1 MSQQAAPSVV
11 TDEITMNAFHK
22 FLTLAL
28 AQAKAERLLD
38 EETLASAEADIMVSG
53 PALCLYFA
61 ALRSSTTPPSIPL
74 PPSVLPPGTPPTLL
88 SSETVPRA
96 FKAFFSIWSA
106 LTPAIQALT
115 PEQSHDLARLICGHE
130 PLSQSASRHEQL
142 RRMALDMRAVA
153 IEISQRRT
161 FQERYQS
168 DLQAALDHGRPMSD
182 DGRRTPSPLRATF
195 VPPPGYECEKPLPP
209 SPTSPRPVT
218 PTSPMRVTN
227 PDLNGFGR
235 EPSMSTSP
243 TSPLSTPIRVPSPN
257 RPNVAL
263 PSTPPRTQPG
273 HRRNQSSQYLELPGR
288 TTPGRPTI
296 TVPSSSS
303 SSPGRRSPSPAVPA
317 QLNSAI
323 ETIRETLYAELA
335 EVLSKT
341 KELRGLL
348 ATDQPRAYFASVGL
362 AILEFSLNALTPDG
376 GVRAV
381 LGAELKMEDVP
392 REYRPLMAEV
402 QAIARRSRE
411 LEEEDN
417 RKAIELLTA
426 GEDTLPEPRMD
437 RLKRML
443 IKGVA
448 RGWEE
453 LQRDQDVS
461 GADTEV
467 MAGAAFESQ
476 VRRSARGSDQGA
488 VRARSRDRSP
498 EGTVL
503 QLANRINALALAMT
517 RLPAFRERQDK
528 VFKVLAGV
536 GA

>member
-1 MSQQAAPSVV
+1 
-11 TDEITMNAFHK
+11 MNAFHK

-38 EETLASAEADIMVSG
+38 EETLASAEADIMVAG

-61 ALRSSTTPPSIPL
+61 ALRSNTTPPSIPL
-74 PPSVLPPGTPPTLL
+74 PPSVLPPGAPPTVL
-88 SSETVPRA
+88 SAETVPRT
-96 FKAFFSIWSA
+96 FKAFFFIWSA
-106 LTPAIQALT
+106 LTPAIQTLT

-130 PLSQSASRHEQL
+130 PISQSASRHEQL

-168 DLQAALDHGRPMSD
+168 DLQAALDHGRPPS

-195 VPPPGYECEKPLPP
+195 VPPPGYEAEKPLPA
-209 SPTSPRPVT
+209 SPTSPRSRPVT
-218 PTSPMRVTN
+218 PTSPMRITN
-227 PDLNGFGR
+227 PDLPGFGR
-235 EPSMSTSP
+235 RISASAPP
-243 TSPLSTPIRVPSPN
+243 TSPPTPTRITSPN
-257 RPNVAL
+257 RLNAAL
-263 PSTPPRTQPG
+263 PSTPPRTEYG
-273 HRRNQSSQYLELPGR
+273 HRRNQSSQYLELPS
-288 TTPGRPTI
+288 GRPERP
-296 TVPSSSS
+296 TVTVQSSS

-335 EVLSKT
+335 EVIAKT
-341 KELRGLL
+341 KELQTLL
-348 ATDQPRAYFASVGL
+348 ASDPPRAYFASVGL

-381 LGAELKMEDVP
+381 LGAELKLEDVP
-392 REYRPLMAEV
+392 REYQPLMREV
-402 QAIARRSRE
+402 QAIARRSRQ
-411 LEEEDN
+411 LEEEDTT
-417 RKAIELLTA
+417 KAIELLTA

-437 RLKRML
+437 RLRKML

-461 GADTEV
+461 GSDTEV

-503 QLANRINALALAMT
+503 QLANRINALALTMT
-517 RLPAFRERQDK
+517 RLPAFRERQAQ

-536 GA
+536 RA

>member
-1 MSQQAAPSVV
+1 MSHAQPGRPSVV

-38 EETLASAEADIMVSG
+38 EETLASAEADIMVAG

-74 PPSVLPPGTPPTLL
+74 PPSVLPPGTPPTVL
-88 SSETVPRA
+88 SSDTVPQT

-106 LTPAIQALT
+106 LTPAIQTLT

-130 PLSQSASRHEQL
+130 PVSQSQSRHEQL

-168 DLQAALDHGRPMSD
+168 DLQAALDHGRPPS

-195 VPPPGYECEKPLPP
+195 VPPPGYDVEKPLPA
-209 SPTSPRPVT
+209 SPTSPRSRPVT

-227 PDLNGFGR
+227 PDLSALGR
-235 EPSMSTSP
+235 APSASTSGP
-243 TSPLSTPIRVPSPN
+243 PTPTRTSPY
-257 RPNVAL
+257 RPTITL
-263 PSTPPRTQPG
+263 PSVPPRADQG
-273 HRRNQSSQYLELPGR
+273 HRRNQSSGQFLELPGGQ
-288 TTPGRPTI
+288 PSAVQPQG
-296 TVPSSSS
+296 SSSR
-303 SSPGRRSPSPAVPA
+303 RRSPSPAVPA

-335 EVLSKT
+335 EVISTT
-341 KELRGLL
+341 KDLKVLL
-348 ATDQPRAYFASVGL
+348 ATDPPRAYFAAVGL
-362 AILEFSLNALTPDG
+362 AVLEFSLNALTPDG

-381 LGAELKMEDVP
+381 LGAQLKLEDVP
-392 REYRPLMAEV
+392 REYQPLMREI
-402 QAIARRSRE
+402 QAIAHRSRQ
-411 LEEEDN
+411 LDEEDN
-417 RKAIELLTA
+417 VKAIELLTA
-426 GEDTLPEPRMD
+426 GEETLPEPRMD
-437 RLKRML
+437 RLRRML
-443 IKGVA
+443 VKGVA

-453 LQRDQDVS
+453 TQRDTAASTTAEARAMD
-461 GADTEV
+461 A
-467 MAGAAFESQ
+467 AAFESQ
-476 VRRSARGSDQGA
+476 VRRSARGNDQGT
-488 VRARSRDRSP
+488 RARSRDRSP

-517 RLPAFRERQDK
+517 
-528 VFKVLAGV
+528 
-536 GA
+536 

>member
-1 MSQQAAPSVV
+1 
-11 TDEITMNAFHK
+11 MNAFHK
-22 FLTLAL
+22 FLKLAL

-38 EETLASAEADIMVSG
+38 EDTLASAEADIMVAG

-74 PPSVLPPGTPPTLL
+74 PPSVLPPGAPPTVL
-88 SSETVPRA
+88 SSETVPQT

-106 LTPAIQALT
+106 LTPVIQTLT

-130 PLSQSASRHEQL
+130 PISPSASRHEQL

-182 DGRRTPSPLRATF
+182 GRRTPSPLRATF
-195 VPPPGYECEKPLPP
+195 VPPPGYEAEKPLPA
-209 SPTSPRPVT
+209 SPTSPRSRPVT

-235 EPSMSTSP
+235 APSASSP
-243 TSPLSTPIRVPSPN
+243 STPARTASPYRPS
-257 RPNVAL
+257 VAL
-263 PSTPPRTQPG
+263 PSTPPRAEPG
-273 HRRNQSSQYLELPGR
+273 HRRNQSSGQYLELPGR
-288 TTPGRPTI
+288 PTTAPT
-296 TVPSSSS
+296 VSSSASSSS
-303 SSPGRRSPSPAVPA
+303 GRRRSPSPAVPA

-335 EVLSKT
+335 EVLSRTKDLRALLKT
-341 KELRGLL
+341 
-348 ATDQPRAYFASVGL
+348 DPPRAYFASVGL
-362 AILEFSLNALTPDG
+362 AILEFSLNALTPTG

-381 LGAELKMEDVP
+381 LGAELKVEDVP
-392 REYRPLMAEV
+392 RDYQPLMQEV
-402 QAIARRSRE
+402 QAIARRSRQ
-411 LEEEDN
+411 LDEEDN
-417 RKAIELLTA
+417 QKAIELLTA
-426 GEDTLPEPRMD
+426 GEETLPEPRMD
-437 RLKRML
+437 RLRRML

-448 RGWEE
+448 RGWED
-453 LQRDQDVS
+453 LQINTQDVS
-461 GADTEV
+461 REDTGV

-503 QLANRINALALAMT
+503 QLANRINTLALAMT
-517 RLPAFRERQDK
+517 RLPAFRERQDQ